1 MDAKI
6 TLSFEKEVIEK
17 AKQYADAQNIS
28 LSRLTEYLYRQIA
41 SNQYKS
47 LEEWPIADW
56 VSQVSEGGVEYRTKS
71 QSRKDLKQAFFK
83 AKK

>member
-17 AKQYADAQNIS
+17 AKQYAESQNIS
-28 LSRLTEYLYRQIA
+28 LSRLTEYLYRQIT
-41 SNQYKS
+41 SNQYES

-56 VSQVSEGGVEYRTKS
+56 VSQVSEGAAEYRTKS
-71 QSRKDLKQAFFK
+71 QSRKDLKKAFFE